1 MAGKITKTVV
11 DTLAVPASGQ
21 TFVWDGEIKGFG
33 VRAGSTGLKSFVLQY
48 RSPDGRLR
56 RHAFGRFP
64 VFNVD
69 AARKE
74 AIRLLASVSD
84 GVDPA
89 EVKEAKRTAPIVAD
103 VCDWYVTEALAGRLI
118 GRRRLPIKP
127 STIAGDK
134 TRIEQHIKPLIGS
147 RKVAALKLCDIE
159 MLQADIAAGKS
170 SKDKRGGRGRT
181 TSGGMGAASRTIST
195 FHSLLE
201 HAVRM
206 GMIDANPARGV
217 RRVAS
222 GKRTRRLS
230 AVELI
235 RFGEAMRLAG
245 ERDENP
251 TGLAAVRLIAM
262 TGFRLAEAQELERAW
277 IDGDAGAVHFTD
289 TKSGAQVRVLGRS
302 AQDLLEGLPERDGNP
317 FVFPSDDGFSHY
329 KQVPDVILRLCH
341 AARIEGVTAHT
352 LRHTFGSV
360 AGDLGFSEV
369 TIAMLLGHGK
379 RGVTQG
385 YIHIDEGLRV
395 AADRVSAK
403 VADLLDGRVKTIRG
417 DRDQGGRV

>member
-33 VRAGSTGLKSFVLQY
+33 VRTGSTGLKSFVLQY

-64 VFNVD
+64 VLNVD

-89 EVKEAKRTAPIVAD
+89 EVKEAKRTAPIVTD
-103 VCDWYVTEALAGRLI
+103 VCDWYVTEAAAGRLI

-159 MLQADIAAGKS
+159 RLQADIAAGKS

-181 TSGGMGAASRTIST
+181 TSGGMGAASRTMST

-206 GMIDANPARGV
+206 GVIDATPARGV
-217 RRVAS
+217 RRMAS

-262 TGFRLAEAQELERAW
+262 TGFRL
-277 IDGDAGAVHFTD
+277 
-289 TKSGAQVRVLGRS
+289 
-302 AQDLLEGLPERDGNP
+302 
-317 FVFPSDDGFSHY
+317 
-329 KQVPDVILRLCH
+329 
-341 AARIEGVTAHT
+341 
-352 LRHTFGSV
+352 
-360 AGDLGFSEV
+360 
-369 TIAMLLGHGK
+369 GHVDKG
-379 RGVTQG
+379 
-385 YIHIDEGLRV
+385 
-395 AADRVSAK
+395 
-403 VADLLDGRVKTIRG
+403 
-417 DRDQGGRV
+417 